1 MGAPGTL
8 IPAEVLSAK
17 DTSFKPY
24 NPNSDKLPSVQST
37 SGSGD
42 YYSRTNTSDDKISGM
57 ENDFSTITRP
67 VNPESNPLVSNTG
80 AGAGS
85 SGLGNRGPNQLD
97 HIPALVIGKS
107 LYKGGRGPNAA
118 GDGSRVNVNVVP
130 YSDDP
135 KNLFA
140 DLNPFQIKGSGLVQ
154 NNPSRTAVNGL
165 QFPKNNV
172 AGRPPVPMN
181 WKNRYACNEA
191 PGILPKNN
199 RGANDYSTS
208 SMASSS
214 STTPHKVLS
223 DMSRMPGKS
232 YDVYREKN
240 DTASGAGSTSMLA
253 STQSEFNKFSLE
265 DNQSG
270 NHKQTYYREGD
281 ALESNDTDRPRAHV
295 KDVTMQNDGKKITQY
310 KLTGT
315 NLKLK
320 EPEHSNT
327 SMGLSFS
334 QIDPVF
340 DDVNECEIPWEDLV
354 LGERIGLGN
363 FAISAM
369 NKQILSTVP

>member
-24 NPNSDKLPSVQST
+24 NPNVNNLPSVQST

-42 YYSRTNTSDDKISGM
+42 YYSRPNSSDDKM

-67 VNPESNPLVSNTG
+67 VKPESNPLVSNTG
-80 AGAGS
+80 VGACS
-85 SGLGNRGPNQLD
+85 SGLGSRGPSQLD
-97 HIPALVIGKS
+97 HIPSLVIGKS
-107 LYKGGRGPNAA
+107 LYKGRGPNAA
-118 GDGSRVNVNVVP
+118 GDGSRLNVNVVP
-130 YSDDP
+130 SDDP

-140 DLNPFQIKGSGLVQ
+140 DLNPFQIKGSGLAQ
-154 NNPSRTAVNGL
+154 NNNGL
-165 QFPKNNV
+165 QFPKNN
-172 AGRPPVPMN
+172 PMN

-191 PGILPKNN
+191 PGLLPKNN
-199 RGANDYSTS
+199 RGANDYNAS

-214 STTPHKVLS
+214 STTPQKVLS
-223 DMSRMPGKS
+223 DTSRMPGKS

-240 DTASGAGSTSMLA
+240 NTASGAGSTSMLA
-253 STQSEFNKFSLE
+253 STQSEFRKFSLE
-265 DNQSG
+265 DNQSS
-270 NHKQTYYREGD
+270 NHKQTYDREGV
-281 ALESNDTDRPRAHV
+281 LESNDTDRPRAHV

-327 SMGLSFS
+327 KIGLSS
-334 QIDPVF
+334 SRIDPVL

-363 FAISAM
+363 FAISAT
-369 NKQILSTVP
+369 NKQILSIVP